1 MTLRPPVMQQER
13 SLTFH
18 FIDWEIEAQQGGLSK
33 LTVVNGKAR
42 AGPGALVHSFIINF
56 FIHS

>member
-1 MTLRPPVMQQER
+1 MQQER